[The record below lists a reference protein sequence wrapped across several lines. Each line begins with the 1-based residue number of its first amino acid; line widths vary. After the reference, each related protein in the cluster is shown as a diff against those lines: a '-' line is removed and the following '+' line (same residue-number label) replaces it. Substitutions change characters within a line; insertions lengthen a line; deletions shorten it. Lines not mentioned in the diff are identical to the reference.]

1 MRLLLAALLALPLAT
16 AAQNATPQVQ
26 LAGTMGT
33 KALLLIDG
41 KPKTLGVGE
50 SHAGVRLLSL
60 KDGQAQVDLAGS
72 TVTLRIG
79 SAPAA
84 LGGGVESNGAA
95 REIVLT
101 AGLGG
106 HFVTQGT
113 INGRLVE
120 FMVDTGATVVSL
132 SQAEADRLGLDWRSG
147 QRVLTSTANG
157 PVPTHRITLSA
168 VRVGEVTVSNVA
180 ALVVPAP
187 MPYALLGNSFLSRFQ
202 MRRENDVM
210 RLELR
215 P

>member
-1 MRLLLAALLALPLAT
+1 MRVPVAALLAWPLLA
-16 AAQNATPQVQ
+16 AAQSVQ
-26 LAGTMGT
+26 LAGTMGAS

-41 KPKTLGVGE
+41 KPKTLAVGE
-50 SHAGVRLLSL
+50 SHAGVRLLAL
-60 KDGQAQVDLAGS
+60 KDGNAQVDLAGTS
-72 TVTLRIG
+72 WTLRMG

-84 LGGGVESNGAA
+84 IGGGVASNGAA

-106 HFVTQGT
+106 HFVTQGA
-113 INGRLVE
+113 INGRPVE

-132 SQAEADRLGLDWRSG
+132 GQAEADRLGLDWKSG
-147 QRVLTSTANG
+147 PRVLTQTANG

-180 ALVVPAP
+180 AVVVPAP
-187 MPYALLGNSFLSRFQ
+187 LPYALLGNSFLARFQ
-202 MRRENDVM
+202 MRRENDQM